1 MADDGIVVSRTKA
14 WLVSRSGPLA
24 GTRYLLPDGCTRIGR
39 SPENEVVIQGPSAAT
54 VSAQHVEISKDGDH
68 WRIRDTGSTNG
79 TYLNG
84 EKIADAE
91 LCTQAII
98 QLGNDG
104 PEFAFLMEESAA
116 SEFERTLVIPRG
128 IVPTQL
134 RTAQEAHPES
144 HEALLSEAVKRARL
158 ARIEGLGGQ
167 TMNMMRDVVHQA
179 LARSSRRFMFVI
191 YALAAVLLL
200 TSAYGY
206 WKIRALKA
214 EKASIDRRIEQ
225 IETRLAEG
233 QATPEER
240 DRLIALLDV
249 YQGQAETL
257 QHNLLYRMGGIYKET
272 FVTQQIHALMSEF
285 GAEEYSIPLEFIERV
300 NFYIRRDQ
308 GVDRANMERAFG
320 TDARKIAA
328 MRQMLEEEKLP
339 PDFAYVPLV
348 ESAFAARPSSTAG
361 AAGPWQFTAITA
373 RLYGLRVDGAVDQR
387 YNLGDSTRAACHLL
401 RDLILDFGA
410 GSSVMLVLAAYNLG
424 PTGVKQAIMKS
435 VKDPIKQRNFWYL
448 YRVRAL
454 PAETREYVP
463 KVFAAIIIARNPQHF
478 GF

>member
-1 MADDGIVVSRTKA
+1 MASRTKA

-91 LCTQAII
+91 LCAQAII

-104 PEFAFLMEESAA
+104 PEFAFLMEESAP
-116 SEFERTLVIPRG
+116 SELERTLVIPRG

-134 RTAQEAHPES
+134 RAAQAAHPES

-158 ARIEGLGGQ
+158 ARIQGLGGQ
-167 TMNMMRDVVHQA
+167 TMTLMRDVVHQA
-179 LARSSRRFMFVI
+179 LARSSRRFMVVI
-191 YALAAVLLL
+191 YALAAILLL

-233 QATPEER
+233 QATPGER

-257 QHNLLYRMGGIYKET
+257 QHNLLYRMGGSYKET
-272 FVTQQIHALMSEF
+272 FVTEQIHALMSEF
-285 GAEEYSIPLEFIERV
+285 GAEEYSIPPEFIERV
-300 NFYIRRDQ
+300 NFYIRRYQ
-308 GVDRANMERAFG
+308 GVDRLKMERAFG
-320 TDARKIAA
+320 ADASKIAI

-348 ESAFAARPSSTAG
+348 ESAFAVRPNSAAG
-361 AAGPWQFTAITA
+361 AAGPWQFTAVTA

-387 YNLGDSTRAACHLL
+387 YDLGDSTRAACHFL

-410 GSSVMLVLAAYNLG
+410 GSSVMLALAAYNLG

-435 VKDPIKQRNFWYL
+435 VRDPIKQRNFWYL

>member
-1 MADDGIVVSRTKA
+1 MADDGIVAARTKA

-54 VSAQHVEISKDGDH
+54 VSAQHVEIAKDGDH
-68 WRIRDTGSTNG
+68 WRIRDASSTNG

-84 EKIADAE
+84 EKIAEAE
-91 LCTQAII
+91 LCAQAVI

-104 PEFAFLMEESAA
+104 PEFSFLLEEPAP
-116 SEFERTLVIPRG
+116 SELERTLVISRD
-128 IVPTQL
+128 IVPAQS
-134 RTAQEAHPES
+134 RAAQEAHPES

-167 TMNMMRDVVHQA
+167 TMTLMRDVVHQA

-225 IETRLAEG
+225 IETRLADG
-233 QATPEER
+233 QATPGER

-272 FVTQQIHALMSEF
+272 FVTQQIHVLMSEF
-285 GAEEYSIPLEFIERV
+285 GAEEYSIPPEFIERV
-300 NFYIRRDQ
+300 NFSKTQ
-308 GVDRANMERAFG
+308 PN
-320 TDARKIAA
+320 
-328 MRQMLEEEKLP
+328 Q
-339 PDFAYVPLV
+339 
-348 ESAFAARPSSTAG
+348 
-361 AAGPWQFTAITA
+361 
-373 RLYGLRVDGAVDQR
+373 
-387 YNLGDSTRAACHLL
+387 
-401 RDLILDFGA
+401 
-410 GSSVMLVLAAYNLG
+410 
-424 PTGVKQAIMKS
+424 
-435 VKDPIKQRNFWYL
+435 
-448 YRVRAL
+448 
-454 PAETREYVP
+454 
-463 KVFAAIIIARNPQHF
+463 
-478 GF
+478 